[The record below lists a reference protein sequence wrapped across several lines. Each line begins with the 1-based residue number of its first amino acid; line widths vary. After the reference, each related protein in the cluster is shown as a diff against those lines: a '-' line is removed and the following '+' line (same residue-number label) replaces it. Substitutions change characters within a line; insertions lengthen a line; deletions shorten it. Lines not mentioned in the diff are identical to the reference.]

1 MTTLIFK
8 PVESNYC
15 TKQDNSV
22 GTLSDNIKL
31 KEQGKFKKKKEKK
44 KRNQNYV
51 HKANHFTFTVQIK
64 KKYTKYFSI

>member
-15 TKQDNSV
+15 IKQDNSV

-31 KEQGKFKKKKEKK
+31 KEQGKFKKKK
-44 KRNQNYV
+44 RNQNYV

-64 KKYTKYFSI
+64 KNTQSIFQYEEGG